1 MSVRSLSAVRAG
13 FAATA
18 ALLLAGAAS
27 AYELAVGDDMAD
39 VPAIAAPAAAPAAP
53 PVTLIV
59 PDTDA
64 GDPVIHATLSNWSP
78 PMAPLPP
85 AAMAPAT
92 GAEAVAAVA
101 PAVSS
106 TAPAAAAGPVESA
119 SRGGIVVVILVGV
132 LLVAA
137 ALGAA
142 LLVGSGRPRSRQS

>member
-1 MSVRSLSAVRAG
+1 MSVQSLSAVRAG

-18 ALLLAGAAS
+18 ALLLAGPAS
-27 AYELAVGDDMAD
+27 AYELAVGEDMAD

-53 PVTLIV
+53 PVTLII

-85 AAMAPAT
+85 ASMAPAT

-101 PAVSS
+101 PAGSPS
-106 TAPAAAAGPVESA
+106 APAAVGPVEPA
-119 SRGGIVVVILVGV
+119 ARGGIVVVILVGV

-142 LLVGSGRPRSRQS
+142 MLVGSDRSRSRQS